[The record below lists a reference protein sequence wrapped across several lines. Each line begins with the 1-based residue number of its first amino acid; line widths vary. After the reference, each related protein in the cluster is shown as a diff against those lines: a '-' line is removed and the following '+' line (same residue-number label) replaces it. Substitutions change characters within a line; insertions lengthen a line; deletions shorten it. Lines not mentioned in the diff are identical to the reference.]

1 LTLLGGRRRP
11 LLSATGILRELGLGR
26 DAIRPL
32 RSLLRALEA
41 KGRLERVDRRYR
53 LRRPDG
59 LVEGSFTPGTGA
71 DPRGGL
77 VAEES
82 GAVWRVAEAGGAQ
95 AGDRVLLQPIGEP
108 GRQRGEILD
117 VLVGRRATW
126 VGIFH
131 RRGKRGFVTP
141 YRDDAEWLVDIA
153 QGDVGE
159 ARDGEVVVVR
169 PSRRR
174 EGRARA
180 GRRGAPMVRPEGQVV
195 EVLGPPGHPE
205 ADFRAVA
212 WRRRL
217 PLDFP
222 TEVLAA
228 AEALPGEL
236 PAAEISRRVDLRD
249 RSFVTID
256 PASARDHDDALCVE
270 AAGEGHFRLWVAIA
284 DVAHFVAEGSPID
297 REALRRG
304 NSIYFP
310 DRAIPMLP
318 ERLSG
323 DLCSLRP
330 GVDRLVIAV
339 ELDVTAGGEVLRRN
353 FYPAVIRSRARLVYR
368 DVAPVMEGA
377 GDGALEPEIAEQ
389 LRCLARVTAALRRRR
404 LATGSIDLDLPEPLI
419 VFGQNGRPIDVVASP
434 RTLAHRAVEDSM
446 LAANRAVAEVLA
458 VSGRPAVYRNH
469 EPPLPQDVETL
480 RDLFEAFGL
489 EAVPLAADASPPPRW
504 IAEALKRVSGRPEER
519 LVHRVVLRSM
529 TQARY
534 GAVRHGHFALAFP
547 HYTHFTSPIR
557 RYADL
562 VVHRALTATLEE
574 RPAAARAAH
583 AERRRRGEWMR
594 RVAGRVSWRERI
606 AMEAEREVADLQKCA
621 FMRGHVGEVF
631 AATMTGAAPFGL
643 WLTLDEH
650 FVEGLV
656 HVSTLPEFVEFD
668 ERHHAF
674 EGSRSGERFALGDR
688 FDVRLESVDQIRAHI
703 DFQILARRPAQ

>member
-1 LTLLGGRRRP
+1 MLLGGRRRP
-11 LLSATGILRELGLGR
+11 LLSATEILRELGLGR
-26 DAIRPL
+26 DAIRRL
-32 RSLLRALEA
+32 RSLLRELEA
-41 KGRLERVDRRYR
+41 DGRLEKVDRRYR

-59 LVEGSFTPGTGA
+59 LVEGSFTPVTGA
-71 DPRGGL
+71 DPRGG
-77 VAEES
+77 VVTEET
-82 GAVWRVAEAGGAQ
+82 GAVWRVAEAGGAE
-95 AGDRVLLQPIGEP
+95 AGDRVLLQPLGEP
-108 GRQRGEILD
+108 KRRRGEILD
-117 VLVGRRATW
+117 VLAGRRATW
-126 VGIFH
+126 VGIFQ
-131 RRGKRGFVTP
+131 RRSKGGFVTP

-153 QGDVGE
+153 RGDAGQ

-169 PSRRR
+169 PVRRR
-174 EGRARA
+174 AGRARGA
-180 GRRGAPMVRPEGQVV
+180 RRGAPIPRSEGEVV
-195 EVLGPPGHPE
+195 EVLGPPGNPE

-222 TEVLAA
+222 AEVLAE
-228 AEALPGEL
+228 AEALPEEL

-270 AAGEGHFRLWVAIA
+270 AAGEGHSRLWIAIA

-330 GVDRLVIAV
+330 GADRLVIAV
-339 ELDVTAGGEVLRRN
+339 ELEVSAGGEVLRRN

-389 LRCLARVTAALRRRR
+389 LRSLARVTAALRRRR
-404 LATGSIDLDLPEPLI
+404 LAAGSIDLDLPAPVI
-419 VFGQNGRPIDVVASP
+419 VFGPSGRPIDVVASS
-434 RTLAHRAVEDSM
+434 RTLAHRAVEDAM
-446 LAANRAVAEVLA
+446 LAANRAVAEVLVA
-458 VSGRPAVYRNH
+458 SGRPAVHRNH
-469 EPPLPQDVETL
+469 EPPLHRDVETL
-480 RDLFEAFGL
+480 RDLFETFGL
-489 EAVPLAADASPPPRW
+489 ETQALAAEATPSPRW
-504 IAEALKRVSGRPEER
+504 IAEALKQVRGRPEER
-519 LVHRVVLRSM
+519 LVHQVVLRSM

-534 GAVRHGHFALAFP
+534 GAVQRGHFALAFP

-562 VVHRALTATLEE
+562 VVHRALTSILEE
-574 RPAAARAAH
+574 RRPAARAAR
-583 AERRRRGEWMR
+583 AELRQRGEWMQH
-594 RVAGRVSWRERI
+594 VAGRASWRERV
-606 AMEAEREVADLQKCA
+606 AMAAEREVADLQKCA
-621 FMRGHVGEVF
+621 FLRGHVGEVF
-631 AATMTGAAPFGL
+631 AATVTGAAPFGL
-643 WLTLDEH
+643 WLTLDDH

-668 ERHHAF
+668 ERRHAF
-674 EGSRSGERFALGDR
+674 AGSRSGERFALGDR
-688 FDVRLESVDQIRAHI
+688 FDVRVESVDQIQAHI
-703 DFQILARRPAQ
+703 DFRILARRPAQ

>member
-1 LTLLGGRRRP
+1 MLLGGRRRP
-11 LLSATGILRELGLGR
+11 LLSPSEILRGLGLGR
-26 DAIRPL
+26 DAIRRL
-32 RSLLRALEA
+32 RSLLRELEA
-41 KGRLERVDRRYR
+41 EGRLEQVDRRYR

-59 LVEGSFTPGTGA
+59 FVEGSFTPVTGA
-71 DPRGGL
+71 DPRGGV

-95 AGDRVLLQPIGEP
+95 AGDRVLLQPVGDP
-108 GRQRGEILD
+108 KRRRGEILD
-117 VLVGRRATW
+117 VLAGRRATW
-126 VGIFH
+126 VGIFQ
-131 RRGKRGFVTP
+131 RRGKGGFVTP
-141 YRDDAEWLVDIA
+141 YRDDAEWFVDIA
-153 QGDVGE
+153 RGAAGG

-169 PSRRR
+169 PAV
-174 EGRARA
+174 G
-180 GRRGAPMVRPEGQVV
+180 
-195 EVLGPPGHPE
+195 VLGPPGDPE

-217 PLDFP
+217 RLDFP
-222 TEVLAA
+222 AEVLAA
-228 AEALPGEL
+228 AEALPGDL

-270 AAGEGHFRLWVAIA
+270 AAGEGHVRLWVAIA
-284 DVAHFVAEGSPID
+284 DVAHFVAEGSAID

-339 ELDVTAGGEVLRRN
+339 ELDISGGGEVLRRN

-368 DVAPVMEGA
+368 DVAPVMEGE
-377 GDGALEPEIAEQ
+377 GDGGLAPEIAEQ
-389 LRCLARVTAALRRRR
+389 LRCLARVTAALRLRR
-404 LATGSIDLDLPEPLI
+404 LAAGSVDLELPEPLI

-434 RTLAHRAVEDSM
+434 RTLAHRAVEDAM

-458 VSGRPAVYRNH
+458 ASRRPAIYRNH

-480 RDLFEAFGL
+480 SNLFEAFGL
-489 EAVPLAADASPPPRW
+489 EAGPLGADAIPPPRW
-504 IAEALKRVSGRPEER
+504 IAEALKQVGGRPEER
-519 LVHRVVLRSM
+519 LVHQVVLRSM

-534 GAVRHGHFALAFP
+534 GAVRRGHFALAFP

-574 RPAAARAAH
+574 RPAAARAEQR
-583 AERRRRGEWMR
+583 ERGRRGEWMQ
-594 RVAGRVSWRERI
+594 RVAGRVSWRERV
-606 AMEAEREVADLQKCA
+606 AMEAEREMADLQKCA

-631 AATMTGAAPFGL
+631 AATVTGAAPFGL
-643 WLTLDEH
+643 WLTLDQY

-668 ERHHAF
+668 EKQRAF
-674 EGSRSGERFALGDR
+674 WGSRSGERFALGDR

-703 DFQILARRPAQ
+703 DFRILARL